1 LSLRD
6 RLRDSARENTG
17 NRRSGA
23 SPSKA
28 YHRHFEG
35 HSEITV
41 PKPNGKGARIQR
53 IYTGN
58 YFRQD
63 LTEHQRVF
71 IRVLYV
77 ALFLCIAFLYTS
89 SAVLPLTINSTW
101 YVALPQAV
109 SLPFLFWIL
118 IAFFS
123 YLPAERD
130 MKIADYRSSS
140 LHLLKATMGS
150 AICLGVTA
158 LAILVFIVLNPS
170 DEFLRELLCTGKY
183 IVAGLIALAM
193 YRIERK
199 VSYLTIPNQHSHLRI
214 VLKSLRTLHI
224 SCSFGYIHCT
234 SMAFPRNG
242 LRHPNK
248 W

>member
-6 RLRDSARENTG
+6 RLRDSLQQDTRNG
-17 NRRSGA
+17 GSGA
-23 SPSKA
+23 RHSKA

-35 HSEITV
+35 YSEINV
-41 PKPNGKGARIQR
+41 PKPNGKGTRIQR

-58 YFRQD
+58 CFRQD
-63 LTEHQRVF
+63 LTARQRIW

-89 SAVLPLTINSTW
+89 SAILPLRINSTW
-101 YVALPQAV
+101 YVVLSQAV

-118 IAFFS
+118 VALFS

-130 MKIADYRSSS
+130 MKIADHRSSS
-140 LHLLKATMGS
+140 LYLLKAARGS
-150 AICLGVTA
+150 AICLGITA
-158 LAILVFIVLNPS
+158 LTTLVFIILNPS
-170 DEFLRELLCTGKY
+170 GESSRAMLCAGKY

-199 VSYLTIPNQHSHLRI
+199 VSYLTIPNQH
-214 VLKSLRTLHI
+214 VPPDN
-224 SCSFGYIHCT
+224 SFEID
-234 SMAFPRNG
+234 
-242 LRHPNK
+242 
-248 W
+248 